1 MAKEKKCYFFVTAS
15 GKVTDINSLK
25 AADTVL
31 KCFIVLQDEN
41 LFSHNNVIFMQ
52 FLLKEM
58 HCEELYEKC
67 IQFAQEQEALCF
79 FFKPPGIFNY
89 CIEYQK

>member
-1 MAKEKKCYFFVTAS
+1 MVEEKRCCIFVTAS
-15 GKVTDINSLK
+15 GKVTDVNSLK

-41 LFSHNNVIFMQ
+41 LFTQNNVIFMQ
-52 FLLKEM
+52 FLFKEM

-67 IQFAQEQEALCF
+67 IEFAQEQEALCF
-79 FFKPPGIFNY
+79 FLKPPGTFNY
-89 CIEYQK
+89 